1 MSGDHAPGGPDRT
14 LQRFLDAAV
23 TGLIRCTVDLRYLSV
38 NAAYARLVGVPV
50 HDIVGRTLQEV
61 LGEPGLTAV
70 HPYIARVLSGE
81 RVEYEAEVEYVRT
94 GKTWIHVVAVPETDE
109 SGRVVGWVGSVL
121 DISERKRAETTLAH
135 QEHLLRERERVQQL
149 LVQIS
154 DLGATGI
161 PSDLLIGRVGQL
173 VADHLGVSRCGFALV
188 DADRNQITVVSD
200 FHRELPSLAGVYRL
214 DDRDGDWIGEGNAGE
229 SVASDD
235 LAIDPRTA
243 ARFLTVFAPIQVR
256 AHLTV
261 PLHREGKWVANFWA
275 SHHAPRHWTRS
286 DVELLQLV
294 AERIW
299 SSVERARAEEA
310 QRRVRDHLHFVTD
323 HAPVLLVHCDRNAC
337 YTFVNAPYAARFNA
351 QPTELIGRQIREVV
365 GDHAY
370 DTLRV
375 YVERALAGERVEFE
389 QPLQYSYGTR
399 WVQCTYVPQRD
410 DEGTVTGFVAVIQ
423 DVTDRR
429 AAEATLRAI
438 DRRFRVT
445 FENAAVGIAHVALD
459 GRWLRVNDRLCDIV
473 GYSRDELLARTFQ
486 DITHPEDLAADLQ
499 FAHDVLVGTRPSY
512 SMDKR
517 YLRRDGTS
525 VWVTLTVALARDEQ
539 EQADYFI
546 SIVQDI
552 SARKAAESALVEGD
566 RRKDEFLAMLAH
578 ELRNPLAPIRTS
590 TALLRTR
597 PTADPL
603 VLKCRD
609 VIDRQVTHMA
619 RLLDDL
625 LDVSRLSRGK
635 LTLKRQPVTLRTVID
650 AAIEINLAVITQRT
664 QRVVVDER
672 DAGLVIDGDDARLVQ
687 VLGNLINNA
696 AKYSDA
702 GAEIHVRL
710 ERDDNAAIVV
720 VRDDGIGIAPD
731 MLPHIFE
738 LFTQADAARV
748 YAPGGMGIGLS
759 LAERLVS
766 LHSGTIVAE
775 SEGVGRGSS
784 FTLRLPLAE
793 AASTSTQPV
802 SSDETAGR
810 TRRRVLV
817 VDDNIDVA
825 DTHAMLLAEEGC
837 EVRTAY
843 SGAAAVQEA
852 ERFRPE
858 LVLLDIGLPDASGYE
873 VCQQLRAA
881 EWSRGI
887 AIVAVTGWGQE
898 PDRARS
904 AAAGFDQ
911 HLVKPVD
918 PTVLLRLA
926 TARDVNGL

>member
-1 MSGDHAPGGPDRT
+1 MSSDHAPGTADRT

-38 NAAYARLVGVPV
+38 NAAYARLVGLPV
-50 HDIVGRTLQEV
+50 HDIVGRTLREV
-61 LGEPGLTAV
+61 LGDAGLAAV

-81 RVEYEAEVEYVRT
+81 RVEYETEVEYART
-94 GKTWIHVVAVPETDE
+94 GRTWIHVVAVPETDE
-109 SGRVVGWVGSVL
+109 SGAVVEWVGSVL
-121 DISERKRAETTLAH
+121 DISERKRAEAALAS

-149 LVQIS
+149 LVRIS
-154 DLGATGI
+154 DLTAI
-161 PSDLLIGRVGQL
+161 PAPSDGLIARVGQL
-173 VADHLGVSRCGFALV
+173 VGDHLGVSRCGFALV
-188 DADRNQITVVSD
+188 DLQRNEISVVSD
-200 FHRELPSLAGVYRL
+200 YHHDLPSLSGVYRL
-214 DDRDGDWIGEGNAGE
+214 DDHGAGWTSEGNAGQC
-229 SVASDD
+229 VAFDD
-235 LAIDPRTA
+235 LATDPRTA
-243 ARFLTVFAPIQVR
+243 ARYPSVFAPLQVR

-261 PLHREGKWVANFWA
+261 PLHRDRKWVANFWA
-275 SHHAPRHWTRS
+275 SHHTPRHWTQGEI
-286 DVELLQLV
+286 ELLQLV
-294 AERIW
+294 ADRIW

-310 QRRVRDHLHFVTD
+310 QRRIRDHLHFVTD

-351 QPTELIGRQIREVV
+351 HPRTLIGRHVRDVV
-365 GDHAY
+365 GDRAY
-370 DTLRV
+370 DTLREHV
-375 YVERALAGERVEFE
+375 DRALAGQRVEFE
-389 QPLQYSYGTR
+389 QRVEYPSGSR
-399 WVQCTYVPQRD
+399 WVHSTYVPQRD
-410 DEGTVTGFVAVIQ
+410 DEGTVTGFVGAIQ

-429 AAEATLRAI
+429 ANDAALRAI
-438 DRRFRVT
+438 DRQFRTT

-473 GYSRDELLARTFQ
+473 GYSREELLALTFQ
-486 DITHPEDLAADLQ
+486 DITHPEDLEADLQ
-499 FAHDVLVGTRPSY
+499 LARDVLAGTRDSY

-517 YLRRDGTS
+517 YLRRDGTV

-539 EQADYFI
+539 DDADYFI

-590 TALLRTR
+590 VGLLRTR
-597 PTADPL
+597 PSGDPM
-603 VLKCRD
+603 VVKCRD

-625 LDVSRLSRGK
+625 LDVSRLSRGT
-635 LTLKRQPVTLRTVID
+635 LTLQRQPIAIRSVID
-650 AAIEINLAVITQRT
+650 AAIEINLPLITQRA
-664 QRVVVDER
+664 QRVVVDEP
-672 DAGLVIDGDDARLVQ
+672 DIGLVIDGDDARLVQ
-687 VLGNLINNA
+687 VFGNLINNA
-696 AKYSDA
+696 AKYSDS
-702 GAEIHVRL
+702 GAEIHVSLR
-710 ERDDNAAIVV
+710 RDGNHALVL

-731 MLPHIFE
+731 MLPRIFE

-766 LHSGTIVAE
+766 LHGGKIMAE

-793 AASTSTQPV
+793 ATSTSEPQMSSRQPG
-802 SSDETAGR
+802 GR
-810 TRRRVLV
+810 RRRRVLI
-817 VDDNIDVA
+817 VDDNSDVA

-837 EVRTAY
+837 EVRTAS
-843 SGAAAVQEA
+843 SGAAAMHEA

-858 LVLLDIGLPDASGYE
+858 LVLLDIGLPDVSGYD
-873 VCQQLRAA
+873 VCRQLRAE
-881 EWSRGI
+881 EWGGRI

-898 PDRARS
+898 HDRARS

-918 PTVLLRLA
+918 PTLLIQLA
-926 TARDVNGL
+926 TAPNVDGE